1 MCGSDLSGSDVVCVH
16 WQTAIE
22 GFLDYMRAGGASPNS
37 IETRRH
43 HLGLAARILGG
54 HPAAVTGDSL
64 LAWFARHRWANETR
78 RGVRS
83 TLRAFFGW
91 AVDSGHSSH
100 NPALELPVV
109 KPSPPS
115 PRPVP
120 DRHYEEA
127 LARARPR
134 ERLMLRLAAE
144 VGLRR
149 AEVAVIHSRDL
160 REDLDGWSIVVHGK
174 GGKDRTLPL
183 STSLAVAL
191 LALPEGFAFPGNMEG
206 HLSPRRVGDLV
217 SDLLPDGWTM
227 HKLRHRFATRAYAVD
242 RDVFTVQDLLGHA
255 SPATTRAYVAMP
267 RDSLRRTV
275 EAVA

>member
-1 MCGSDLSGSDVVCVH
+1 MLADDVSGSRAMQH
-16 WQTAIE
+16 WGSAIS
-22 GFLDYMRAGGASPNS
+22 GFVEHLSAGGAPATT
-37 IETRRH
+37 IATRRH
-43 HLGLAARILGG
+43 HLILAARMLGG
-54 HPAAVTGDSL
+54 DPWAVTGPML
-64 LAWFARHRWANETR
+64 VAWFARHPWAQETR
-78 RGVRS
+78 RGYRA
-83 TLRAFFGW
+83 TLRKFYGW
-91 AVDSGHSSH
+91 ALDVGHVVE

-120 DRHYEEA
+120 DRLYEAA
-127 LARARPR
+127 LAQARPR

-149 AEVAVIHSRDL
+149 GEVATVHSDCL
-160 REDLDGWSIVVHGK
+160 VEDLDGWSLVVKGK
-174 GGKDRTLPL
+174 GGKVRVLPL

-191 LALPEGFAFPGNMEG
+191 LALPEGYAFPGNMDG

-217 SDLLPDGWTM
+217 SDLLPQGWTM

-255 SPATTRAYVAMP
+255 SPATTRAYVAIP